1 MARPK
6 KNLPPVKDKKITIRL
21 TDEMY
26 DVLESEANAA
36 GLTTSEYARKLLLD
50 NRPVVKQEI
59 VYDCEELLHILGDMG
74 KIGSNLNQIAH
85 FLNGGNPFDSH
96 LKSEVMQGI
105 IALYKIRDAAK
116 AIAGEYRGNH

>member
-6 KNLPPVKDKKITIRL
+6 KNLPPGKERKFTIRM
-21 TDEMY
+21 TENMY
-26 DVLESEANAA
+26 EALESEANAS
-36 GLTTSEYARKLLLD
+36 GLSVSEYARKLLLD
-50 NRPVVKQEI
+50 NRPVVKQEV

-105 IALYKIRDAAK
+105 IALYKIRDAVK